1 MFREYMCNARMF
13 TFTKKYHWIC
23 IIAVSTFL
31 LGCTQQTESER
42 EVSQQPRK
50 VGGENAGHGDEI
62 WGTNLE
68 NAITKAKASNKH
80 VFVDFT
86 GSDWCPPCMALHD
99 KVLTQKVF
107 LDYAKD
113 NMELVML
120 DFPRRK
126 QQSAEQKAYNQGLS
140 KKHNIEGFPTVIVFD
155 GDGKEVHR
163 AVGFS
168 GQAAAGYVVSLKKA
182 LNQ

>member
-1 MFREYMCNARMF
+1 MF
-13 TFTKKYHWIC
+13 TCLKIRTLIC
-23 IIAVSTFL
+23 LAGVVAIVA
-31 LGCTQQTESER
+31 GCTQAHDPSGH
-42 EVSQQPRK
+42 SSSYD
-50 VGGENAGHGDEI
+50 EN

-68 NAITKAKASNKH
+68 AALTKAKEGEKM

-99 KVLTQKVF
+99 KVLIQEAF
-107 LDYAKD
+107 LSYAKE
-113 NMELVML
+113 NMELVVM
-120 DFPRRK
+120 DFPQRK
-126 QQSAEQKAYNQGLS
+126 QQSAEQKAYNQSLAR
-140 KKHNIEGFPTVIVFD
+140 KHNVSGYTTVIVFD

-168 GQAAAGYVVSLKKA
+168 GQDAAGYVASLKKA

>member
-1 MFREYMCNARMF
+1 MSPYMKIR
-13 TFTKKYHWIC
+13 TLIC
-23 IIAVSTFL
+23 LLAVAAISI
-31 LGCTQQTESER
+31 GC
-42 EVSQQPRK
+42 SQQNQSADAI
-50 VGGENAGHGDEI
+50 GQSSTYDEN

-68 NAITKAKASNKH
+68 AALTKAKEGEKL

-99 KVLTQKVF
+99 KVLIQEAF
-107 LDYAKD
+107 LNYAKE
-113 NMELVML
+113 NMGLVVM
-120 DFPRRK
+120 DFPQRK
-126 QQSAEQKAYNQGLS
+126 QQSAEQKAYNQSLAR
-140 KKHNIEGFPTVIVFD
+140 KHNVSGYPTVIVFD

-168 GQAAAGYVVSLKKA
+168 GQDAAGYVASLKKA

>member
-1 MFREYMCNARMF
+1 MF
-13 TFTKKYHWIC
+13 TCMKIRTLIC
-23 IIAVSTFL
+23 LAAVVAIVA
-31 LGCTQQTESER
+31 GCTQAHDPS
-42 EVSQQPRK
+42 
-50 VGGENAGHGDEI
+50 GHSSSYDAS

-68 NAITKAKASNKH
+68 AALTKAKEGEKL

-99 KVLTQKVF
+99 KVLIQEAF
-107 LDYAKD
+107 LNYAEE
-113 NMELVML
+113 NLELVVM
-120 DFPRRK
+120 DFPQRK
-126 QQSAEQKAYNQGLS
+126 QQSAEQKAYNQSLA
-140 KKHNIEGFPTVIVFD
+140 KKHKVNGYPTVIVLD

-168 GQAAAGYVVSLKKA
+168 GQDAAGYVASLKKA